1 MKILLIGGLG
11 NLGSAIINKFRLNE
25 DLEIYVLDDPSR
37 INANMVEWFSR
48 NNVKFLD
55 SNSNMISDETIN
67 GLKLDVA
74 IHLAFRNVPDT
85 DPLDAGT
92 NHDPNF
98 ALAKKVSNACVS
110 SKIPLIY
117 ASSTSV
123 YHGLTG
129 LVTEE
134 TPIHRIS
141 SSYARSKMDV
151 EQLLKSSQQLKF
163 TILRLGS
170 VHGLS
175 AGMKFETVVNKF
187 CLQYSDMKPLT
198 VWSGALNVI
207 RPYLSILDFIRAIE
221 FIIYNLRF
229 NNQVFNLVTKSWST
243 QEMISI
249 LEKQGGF
256 PPVIEYET
264 KPSFSQESILV
275 STTKFEETG
284 FKFTGSL
291 EVDIEETL
299 KFLRKNH

>member
-11 NLGSAIINKFRLNE
+11 NLGSAIINKFRLKE

-37 INANMVEWFSR
+37 INPNMVEWFSR

-55 SNSNMISDETIN
+55 SNSNIIN
-67 GLKLDVA
+67 GEIINRLKLDIA

-85 DPLDAGT
+85 DLLDAGT

-129 LVTEE
+129 LITEE
-134 TPIHRIS
+134 TPIHHLS

-151 EQLLKSSQQLKF
+151 EQLLKSLPQLEF
-163 TILRLGS
+163 AILRLGS

-175 AGMKFETVVNKF
+175 AGMQFETVVNKF
-187 CLQYSDMKPLT
+187 CSQYSNMKPLT
-198 VWSGALNVI
+198 VWCGALNVT
-207 RPYLSILDFIRAIE
+207 RPYLSILDFVRAIE
-221 FIIYNLRF
+221 FIIYNLGF

-243 QEMISI
+243 QEMLSI

-256 PPVIEYET
+256 PPAIEYET
-264 KPSFSQESILV
+264 KPGFSQESILV
-275 STTKFEETG
+275 STRKIKETG

-291 EVDIEETL
+291 EVDIKETL
-299 KFLRKNH
+299 NFLRGNN

>member
-11 NLGSAIINKFRLNE
+11 NLGSAIINKFKLNE

-55 SNSNMISDETIN
+55 SNSNIISDETIN

-275 STTKFEETG
+275 STSKFEETG

>member
-1 MKILLIGGLG
+1 
-11 NLGSAIINKFRLNE
+11 
-25 DLEIYVLDDPSR
+25 
-37 INANMVEWFSR
+37 
-48 NNVKFLD
+48 
-55 SNSNMISDETIN
+55 
-67 GLKLDVA
+67 
-74 IHLAFRNVPDT
+74 VPDT

>member
-55 SNSNMISDETIN
+55 SNSNIIGDETIN

-275 STTKFEETG
+275 STSKFEETG

>member
-55 SNSNMISDETIN
+55 SNSNIISDETIN

-98 ALAKKVSNACVS
+98 ALARKVSNACAS

-134 TPIHRIS
+134 TPIHRLS
-141 SSYARSKMDV
+141 SSYAKSKIDI
-151 EQLLKSSQQLKF
+151 EQLLKSLPQLEF
-163 TILRLGS
+163 AILRLGS

-175 AGMKFETVVNKF
+175 AGMQFETVVNKF
-187 CLQYSDMKPLT
+187 CSQYSNLKPLT
-198 VWSGALNVI
+198 VWYGALNVI
-207 RPYLSILDFIRAIE
+207 RPYLSILDFVRAIE
-221 FIIYNLRF
+221 FIIYNLGF

-243 QEMISI
+243 QEMLSI

-256 PPVIEYET
+256 PPAIEYET
-264 KPSFSQESILV
+264 KPGFSQESILV
-275 STTKFEETG
+275 STRKIEETG

-291 EVDIEETL
+291 EVDIKETL
-299 KFLRKNH
+299 NFLRGNN

>member
-55 SNSNMISDETIN
+55 SNSNIISDETIN

-187 CLQYSDMKPLT
+187 CLQYSEMKPLT

>member
-55 SNSNMISDETIN
+55 SNSNIISDETIN

-275 STTKFEETG
+275 STSKFEETG

>member
-55 SNSNMISDETIN
+55 SNSNIISDETIN

-98 ALAKKVSNACVS
+98 ALARKVSNACAS

-134 TPIHRIS
+134 TPIHRLS

-151 EQLLKSSQQLKF
+151 EQLLKSLPQLEF
-163 TILRLGS
+163 AILRLGS

-175 AGMKFETVVNKF
+175 AGMQFETAVNKF
-187 CLQYSDMKPLT
+187 CSQYSNMKPLT
-198 VWSGALNVI
+198 VWYGALNVT
-207 RPYLSILDFIRAIE
+207 RPYLSILDFVRAIE
-221 FIIYNLRF
+221 FIIYNLGF

-243 QEMISI
+243 QEMLSI

-256 PPVIEYET
+256 PLAIEYET
-264 KPSFSQESILV
+264 KPGFSQESILV
-275 STTKFEETG
+275 STRKIEENG

-291 EVDIEETL
+291 EVDIKETL
-299 KFLRKNH
+299 NFLRGNH

>member
-11 NLGSAIINKFRLNE
+11 NLGSALINKFRLNE
-25 DLEIYVLDDPSR
+25 DLEIYVLDDPLR
-37 INANMVEWFSR
+37 INPNMAGWFSR
-48 NNVKFLD
+48 KNIKFLD
-55 SNSNMISDETIN
+55 SISNIINDEIIN
-67 GLKLDVA
+67 DLKIDIAV
-74 IHLAFRNVPDT
+74 HLAFRNVPDT
-85 DPLDAGT
+85 DLLDPGT

-134 TPIHRIS
+134 TPVHRLS

-151 EQLLKSSQQLKF
+151 EQLLKSSPQLTF
-163 TILRLGS
+163 AILRLGS

-175 AGMKFETVVNKF
+175 ASMQFETVVNKF
-187 CLQYSDMKPLT
+187 CLQYSHMKPLT
-198 VWSGALNVI
+198 VWYGALNVI
-207 RPYLSILDFIRAIE
+207 RPYLSILDFVRAVE
-221 FIIYNLRF
+221 FIIYNLGF

-243 QEMISI
+243 QEIVSI
-249 LEKQGGF
+249 LEKKGGF
-256 PPVIEYET
+256 PPAIEYET
-264 KPSFSQESILV
+264 KPGFSQESILV
-275 STTKFEETG
+275 STSKFEETG

-291 EVDIEETL
+291 EDDIKDTL
-299 KFLRKNH
+299 SLLRGNH

>member
-11 NLGSAIINKFRLNE
+11 NLGSAIINKFRLNK

-37 INANMVEWFSR
+37 INPNMVEWFSR
-48 NNVKFLD
+48 NNVKILD
-55 SNSNMISDETIN
+55 SNSNIISDEIIT
-67 GLKLDVA
+67 GLKLDIA

-85 DPLDAGT
+85 DLLDVGT

-98 ALAKKVSNACVS
+98 ALAKRISNACVS

-134 TPIHRIS
+134 TPIFRLS
-141 SSYARSKMDV
+141 SSYARSKMEV
-151 EQLLKSSQQLKF
+151 EQLLKSSPQLKF

-175 AGMKFETVVNKF
+175 AGMQFETVVNKF
-187 CLQYSDMKPLT
+187 CSQYSNLKPLT
-198 VWSGALNVI
+198 VWYGALNVI
-207 RPYLSILDFIRAIE
+207 RPYLSILDFVRAIE
-221 FIIYNLRF
+221 FIIYNLGF

-243 QEMISI
+243 KEMVSI

-256 PPVIEYET
+256 PPTIEYET
-264 KPSFSQESILV
+264 KPGFSQESILV
-275 STTKFEETG
+275 STRKFEETG

-291 EVDIEETL
+291 EVDIKETL
-299 KFLRKNH
+299 NFLRENH

>member
-55 SNSNMISDETIN
+55 SNSNIISDETIN

-187 CLQYSDMKPLT
+187 CLQYSEMKPLT

-275 STTKFEETG
+275 STSKFEETG